1 MPISAIEAI
10 VDSLGIILIGTGLVV
25 PTIDY
30 GLKVK
35 VSKYAS
41 LAATAVAI
49 VLSGVL
55 LSLTLNQG
63 ALTIYSNA
71 LKIDSYGAFLFLI
84 VSIVS
89 FRSYSG
95 FF

>member
-49 VLSGVL
+49 VLSAVL

-63 ALTIYSNA
+63 ALTTLQQCTQN
-71 LKIDSYGAFLFLI
+71 
-84 VSIVS
+84 
-89 FRSYSG
+89 
-95 FF
+95 